1 MWFFNEREIKAPSM
15 FIVERSFSIIK
26 KRNQETYLVHR
37 KNLSSRLLQLVNLV
51 KEIPESRLG
60 RHRVGSEHSHS
71 VDFGIRIGLRR
82 NLSSDNLE
90 IFLLQTKRRVSIRD
104 HMKERERE
112 S

>member
-1 MWFFNEREIKAPSM
+1 M